1 MQELAGLAASSKS
14 ATELRGLLFRSG
26 KPGQFVAG
34 ADLNELAAMS
44 YASPEQVAGLMQSG
58 HQLFSRI
65 SHLPFPMVAL
75 IDGACMGGGTELAL
89 TMDERLVST
98 APQTKIRLPEV
109 KLGLL
114 PGWGGR
120 SGCRA

>member
-1 MQELAGLAASSKS
+1 
-14 ATELRGLLFRSG
+14 
-26 KPGQFVAG
+26 
-34 ADLNELAAMS
+34 MS
-44 YASPEQVAGLMQSG
+44 YASAEQVAGLLASG

-98 APQTKIRLPEV
+98 APHTQISLPEV
-109 KLGLL
+109 
-114 PGWGGR
+114 
-120 SGCRA
+120 